1 MDDIKEKDNIK
12 PKNKEKNFKAS
23 LPETPITTRENSLSD
38 FSHRNNKVPVIKEP
52 SDLITEPTG
61 AQKERLIYMV
71 DDALD
76 VVDTA
81 LHTGPLDTRLK
92 AAENVLDRTG
102 LSRSTKTINTNTNNN
117 LPSDVLVGLVS
128 GLAKVFGAK
137 DVTPSKLK
145 LSKPSTEKDSFT
157 LIPGMEPDTVPEAS
171 KKHSSVPASLLAKHG
186 DMV

>member
-1 MDDIKEKDNIK
+1 MDDTIRKPKIKDHKEKD
-12 PKNKEKNFKAS
+12 FKAS
-23 LPETPITTRENSLSD
+23 LPETPATIRENSLSD
-38 FSHRNNKVPVIKEP
+38 FTHRNNKAPKLHEP
-52 SDLITEPTG
+52 SDLVVEPTG

-128 GLAKVFGAK
+128 GLAQVFGAK

-145 LSKPSTEKDSFT
+145 LSKPLKEKDSFT
-157 LIPGMEPDTVPEAS
+157 FVPEIQPDTVPETS

-186 DMV
+186 DMT

>member
-23 LPETPITTRENSLSD
+23 LPETPITTRENYLSD
-38 FSHRNNKVPVIKEP
+38 FTHRNNKKPFIKEP

-128 GLAKVFGAK
+128 GLAQVFGAK

-145 LSKPSTEKDSFT
+145 LSKSSTEKDSFT
-157 LIPGMEPDTVPEAS
+157 LIPGMEPEPA

-186 DMV
+186 DMT